1 VGAVAINNQEL
12 IKLKNLARFI
22 YYIMNIQVI
31 GPTLQSGIGQL
42 CSKYAQIL
50 GCPYKVLYEGEIKPC
65 DNIFIFALPVD
76 YWFQA
81 IPQLKKI
88 CKKLVCMSICETET
102 VHPAYGKLFDMFDEI
117 AVASKFCQ
125 KVFSR
130 QFPDKKFPLI
140 HAAVPIRPLPPIDK
154 TNKPYIFYHIG
165 NIIDDRKQFRKILEA
180 FIRMNNPDTH
190 LLVKATCNVD
200 VQVNVPRV
208 TIINGLL
215 PDSEIDKMHAEGDC
229 YVSFSHSEGIG
240 MGAVEA
246 ALHNKPVILSEY
258 GAASEYIKSDYTI
271 KCGMTTLPKDDFLF
285 QKGMEWGDPDF
296 EQLQQFMQDA
306 YDKRLRYVDHN
317 HTTELLS
324 EENIKNEFRSVFL

>member
-1 VGAVAINNQEL
+1 
-12 IKLKNLARFI
+12 
-22 YYIMNIQVI
+22 
-31 GPTLQSGIGQL
+31 
-42 CSKYAQIL
+42 
-50 GCPYKVLYEGEIKPC
+50 
-65 DNIFIFALPVD
+65 
-76 YWFQA
+76 
-81 IPQLKKI
+81 
-88 CKKLVCMSICETET
+88 
-102 VHPAYGKLFDMFDEI
+102 
-117 AVASKFCQ
+117 
-125 KVFSR
+125 
-130 QFPDKKFPLI
+130 
-140 HAAVPIRPLPPIDK
+140 
-154 TNKPYIFYHIG
+154 
-165 NIIDDRKQFRKILEA
+165 
-180 FIRMNNPDTH
+180 
-190 LLVKATCNVD
+190 VD

-324 EENIKNEFRSVFL
+324 EENIKNEFRSAFL